1 MICQYPSMDPLNC
14 SVVLSMEMM
23 RLLILQWM
31 DRVKLQ
37 CHAVMVIR
45 RYCLLL
51 FFNRY
56 FIYSVM
62 LKMVFRG
69 DDAFS
74 FNRCES
80 YCRVILFHGHPEIK
94 FPSTIL
100 QLMMPMSSVFHS

>member
-1 MICQYPSMDPLNC
+1 
-14 SVVLSMEMM
+14 MM

-62 LKMVFRG
+62 LKMCHSVSWSPG
-69 DDAFS
+69 DQIPFYYSSINDAD
-74 FNRCES
+74 
-80 YCRVILFHGHPEIK
+80 VICLPFVTLILIPCSSVHGWLIMSSIP
-94 FPSTIL
+94 
-100 QLMMPMSSVFHS
+100 QLML

>member
-62 LKMVFRG
+62 LKMVFV
-69 DDAFS
+69 
-74 FNRCES
+74 E
-80 YCRVILFHGHPEIK
+80 
-94 FPSTIL
+94 
-100 QLMMPMSSVFHS
+100 MMPSLSIDVNPIAVSFCFMVTRRSNSLLLFFN